1 MALSSRGFSGS
12 PKMNKDADERVVPN
26 GEYRDA
32 LNVQVTSSDDSE
44 VGSLQSLLGNT
55 LLSTD
60 IVPEGSKCVG
70 SIADNKNDKI
80 YYFVAG
86 PVWEDTDLQEG
97 VWKDYIIQHDVKTG
111 AFKYVFVDIYRVQ
124 LRTIGPSVG
133 RDLPVSFNVSTSPW
147 TYRGAIRRDMPIA
160 AFNASGAPITS
171 PNWTLNNQLTEVVNF
186 LPITASTA
194 NVNIYSSMVDYNVIT
209 VPTGT
214 LLRFQPSPILNFHEI
229 ARQDK
234 LITGIN
240 IIDDMLLW
248 TDNYSEPK
256 KINIDRCIAGTGG
269 SVELPPINTV
279 FIGDNANFHTRLC
292 VTPDKNSNL
301 IIKPRVNNPGGK
313 PWYVIEENITV
324 IKKGPWNCPRLIM
337 SPNEEGRDN
346 NPVWASTNGTNWH
359 ICGPPSTSGN
369 SFSIAGTTSCASSGP
384 AGIKKEGDTLT
395 NVRVA
400 TPVDWRVGDLI
411 LFNQQQD
418 INSAEGFNDHDV
430 RCTVTS
436 IPATMPSTGPYSFL
450 IEQIDANKIDQEQKK
465 WNLRLEQRKPLF
477 EFKFVRFAFRYKYED
492 GEYSTFSPWSEPAFL
507 PGEYDYLPVKGYN
520 LGMTNRLRQLKV
532 TGYIPEDMPQDVVQV
547 DILYKDE
554 SSPNIYLVE
563 EIASTDGWSQRTE
576 KLWPDKL
583 GFERKNPSIPSSY
596 IPAGSN
602 AWRGEYKLT
611 SELIHKT
618 LPSNQLLRQWDN
630 VPRLALAQEISGNR
644 LVYGNYIQN
653 FDITDPG
660 SDLEIRPIINVRLH
674 AMDAPLNVGTSGD
687 TTPLN
692 DLDTTTGYVTP
703 SKTCRSL
710 RTYQVG
716 VVYGDKYGRETPVLA
731 GADGTGSL
739 VIPIENS
746 STINKLR
753 VDIGSKAPSFAKY
766 YKLFVKETS
775 NEYYNLAMDRHY
787 DAEDGNMWLSFASSD
802 RNKVDLETLITL
814 KKKHDSHV
822 AVTDKCTYKILAIE
836 NKAPDFIKTNV
847 KSLGMA
853 TGTIGDSAAGFPMPD
868 TDEIWISSSSP
879 GSERWYNE
887 SIKELLPVISDGL
900 LYMRVR
906 TANIK
911 SNWYQVTILKEQSS
925 FYKFKSD
932 KPFKEDTT
940 FTSTGGSFQTKINGL
955 MLELAIHKVENKKE
969 FEGRFFVKIY
979 KDLALLDNI
988 KQEITQESRV
998 RIIQSQP
1005 IGYWNIPAHTYNG
1018 IDVGS
1023 EMVNWERVGVI
1034 LKGEMDVSSD
1044 CNSWDNAAWGGSG
1057 DISAGATGRNDAFF
1071 YKTCRSGWIHDCDG
1085 YTCPRRDHT
1094 AQWMQNSAGLF
1105 HIDGAISRGTRKANG
1120 KVCSGDTLRKNDA
1133 VDNVLRGRGIYS
1145 NGAIPFGSMDLA
1157 YVHLKEYEWM
1167 KGSDETFITL
1177 MRTTGTVFRF
1187 REDPDKISYIVTGG
1201 EGKVNNGA
1209 DNSRYGQHHNYH
1221 EDTSGEDGNGRT
1233 RWRINFER
1241 NDGSCTGMGGGESG
1255 YYILGNKNTTA
1266 TAGMAELG
1274 YYGGVG
1280 LIGNQWWE
1288 SDSPSNGEAGDGVTT
1303 HTSLT
1308 DSMRVPAPLGT
1319 YSSQAA
1325 AQTALDNDL
1334 DEMWN
1339 GQSGMPPHGAV
1350 RVCLSGTGA
1359 SRTYWKRTADG
1370 ASVTSFTGLQ
1380 QAKRYRDSTAK
1391 THFIEIIEPLED
1403 EDGDWS
1409 SKNPA
1414 VWETVPKEDVGM
1426 DIYYEASPAL
1436 PITIEASTNELFAP
1450 YGSMVN
1456 RDYSPFVTNPTGT
1469 TIASWSDN
1477 KVYTTTAINIQGGDR
1492 MRFTRPDG
1500 LATTAI
1506 SNADPS
1512 QPWPGFANVNNFTI
1526 RAHNQDP
1533 APYNPLQEPPIAP
1546 ISSSNNFSD
1555 APHNQGVYLSWYNAF
1570 TWGNGIESDRIRD
1583 DFNQVTIANGV
1594 KASTVMATPYKEE
1607 RRKTGLIH
1615 SGIYNST
1622 SGVNSLNQFIQAESI
1637 TKDMNPT
1644 YGSIQ
1649 KLYTTDGNIVAF
1661 HEDRVMKILAQKDAL
1676 YNAGGGKN
1684 VAISSNFLGSDEPYA
1699 TTHGISTNPESFAV
1713 DSFGRQYFADRS
1725 RSSICRLS
1733 QSGIDAI
1740 STYGMKD
1747 WFDDHLN
1754 SYTTKILGSFDE
1766 KKGLYNVTIFGAITD
1781 DVSDKSYTD
1790 NEELTEGPCDC
1801 NEVVSGDFTYS
1812 NSDLTYFGRTLSF
1825 SEETKGW
1832 TTFKSFVPEDGVSI
1846 NNEYYTF
1853 KNGNIYKHHSNSTR
1867 NNFYGVQFD
1876 SSVSVIFNDEPASV
1890 KSFMT
1895 INYEGSQARTTSSL
1909 TDSEYHNLNNKD
1921 GWYVDNIVTDL
1932 QDCENLEFID
1942 KEGKWFS
1949 YIQGIT
1955 TTLKNLD
1962 ESEFSVQGIGVVTS
1976 VIGVGSGSDRI
1987 HCLTIKPNAICVE
2000 SVLDPDDGEIIG
2012 CMDPSAANYNMNAN
2026 TSCGSCCTYSVI
2038 SGCTDVTALNY
2049 DSTAVTDDGS
2059 CIYTVTGCT
2068 DSTASNYNPLAVTD
2082 DGSCFESIIGCTD
2095 PNAASYNPNATIHN
2109 QSMCTYDTMGCTN
2122 PLAINY
2128 DPAATY
2134 DDGSCVLG
2142 AGGCT
2147 VRNPKDYLE
2156 DPSIYSGPEDLV
2168 HIPDDDFRKL
2178 LEYGGYVVSSS
2189 WMDSNGNPLVT
2200 GEYIS
2205 KILVDTII
2213 VVDVSI
2219 TSSAHNDY
2227 VTAIG
2232 STPIIGNYHGIQCFD
2247 ALEEFNINGQTFSGL
2262 FGDNILDV
2270 AGLANLQILD
2280 CGNSY
2285 PNTYIHGIAGLNT
2298 CSSLIKL
2305 KCHQNGITSLDLSNN
2320 YNLEVLYCF
2329 RNQISTLDLGALPAL
2344 KELACGDNLL
2354 TTLDASSNT
2363 VLDELSCFGNQ
2374 LSLINV
2380 QNGNNANMGTGFFAS
2395 SGNSNPQVII
2405 CDDAAQFA
2413 TDHSANYDAWATI
2426 QQ

>member
-1 MALSSRGFSGS
+1 MALSSRGFAGS

-32 LNVQVTSSDDSE
+32 LNIQVTSSDDSE

-55 LLSTD
+55 LLSID

-86 PVWEDTDLQEG
+86 PLWEDTDLQEG
-97 VWKDYIIQHDVKTG
+97 IWKDYIIQHDVKTG
-111 AFKYVFVDIYRVQ
+111 AFKYVFVDIYKVQ
-124 LRTIGPSVG
+124 LRTIGPSSG
-133 RDLPVSFNVSTSPW
+133 RDLPVLFNVSTSPW
-147 TYRGAIRRDMPIA
+147 THRGAIRRDMPIA
-160 AFNASGAPITS
+160 AFSATGTQLSS
-171 PNWTLNNQLTEVVNF
+171 PNWTLSNQLTEVVNF
-186 LPITASTA
+186 LPTGISTA
-194 NVNIYSSMVDYNVIT
+194 NVNIYSSMVDYNVIA
-209 VPTGT
+209 VPAGT

-279 FIGDNANFHTRLC
+279 FSGDNASFHTRLC
-292 VTPDKNSNL
+292 ITPDKNSNL
-301 IIKPRVNNPGGK
+301 IVKPRVNNPGGK

-337 SPNEEGRDN
+337 SQNEEGRDN
-346 NPVWASTNGTNWH
+346 NPVWASTTATNNWH

-369 SFSIAGTTSCASSGP
+369 SFALLGTTSCTTSGP
-384 AGIKKEGDTLT
+384 PGIKTEGDTLT

-400 TPVDWRVGDLI
+400 TPVEWRVGDLI

-436 IPATMPSTGPYSFL
+436 VPATMPSIGPYSFL
-450 IEQIDANKIDQEQKK
+450 IEQIDANKIDIEQKQ

-532 TGYIPEDMPQDVVQV
+532 TGYIPEDMPQDVIQV

-563 EIASTDGWSQRTE
+563 EIISTDGWSQKTE

-583 GFERKNPSIPSSY
+583 GYERKNGLGTSNY
-596 IPAGSN
+596 VEAGNN

-653 FDITDPG
+653 FDLTDPT
-660 SDLEIRPIINVRLH
+660 STLEIRPIINVRLH
-674 AMDAPLNVGTSGD
+674 AIDAPLNVGTSGD

-692 DLDTTTGYVTP
+692 DLDTTTGYVLP
-703 SKTCRSL
+703 AKTCRSL

-716 VVYGDKYGRETPVLA
+716 VVYGDGYGRETPVLA

-739 VIPIENS
+739 IIPIENS

-775 NEYYNLAMDRHY
+775 NEYYNLAMDRWY

-847 KSLGMA
+847 KTLGMA
-853 TGTIGDSAAGFPMPD
+853 TGTIGTSATGFPMPD
-868 TDEIWISSSSP
+868 TDEIWISDSSP
-879 GSERWYNE
+879 GSERWYNTA
-887 SIKELLPVISDGL
+887 ITELLPVISDGL

-906 TANIK
+906 TAGIK
-911 SNWYQVTILKEQSS
+911 SNWYQVTVLKQTGG
-925 FYKFKSD
+925 FYRFKSD
-932 KPFKEDTT
+932 KPFKDDTN
-940 FTSTGGSFQTKINGL
+940 FTSTGGSFQTRVNGL

-979 KDLALLDNI
+979 KDLALIDNI

-998 RIIQSQP
+998 RIIQSQA
-1005 IGYWNIPAHTYNG
+1005 IGYWNLPAHFFET
-1018 IDVGS
+1018 ITCTTS
-1023 EMVNWERVGVI
+1023 TCETPNWERVAMRCS
-1034 LKGEMDVSSD
+1034 GELMEQSGCS
-1044 CNSWDNAAWGGSG
+1044 NQYNAGFNTLTTGSNAR
-1057 DISAGATGRNDAFF
+1057 DRDYFF
-1071 YKTCRSGWIHDCDG
+1071 KTAVGGWISQCG
-1085 YTCPRRDHT
+1085 YVRCERRNGVAH
-1094 AQWMQNSAGLF
+1094 WMRNSSGVF
-1105 HIDGAISRGTRKANG
+1105 HIDGAIARGTKKADGPGWNATCDDDTFSDNG
-1120 KVCSGDTLRKNDA
+1120 GDTS
-1133 VDNVLRGRGIYS
+1133 VLRGRGIYS
-1145 NGAIPFGSMDLA
+1145 NGAIPFGSMDIA
-1157 YVHLKEYEWM
+1157 YVHPTEYQWARD
-1167 KGSDETFITL
+1167 SDLTFIRL
-1177 MRTTGTVFRF
+1177 MRTAGTVFRF
-1187 REDPDKISYIVTGG
+1187 REDPDQLTYIVTGG
-1201 EGKVNNGA
+1201 AGAVDGTIA
-1209 DNSRYGQHHNYH
+1209 DNARYGQFHNFH
-1221 EDTSGEDGNGRT
+1221 DSTASAAPSNEGNGRT

-1241 NDGSCTGMGGGESG
+1241 NDGSCTGMGLGPAG
-1255 YYILGNKNTTA
+1255 YYILGNKSTTA
-1266 TAGMAELG
+1266 TAGVAELG

-1280 LIGNQWWE
+1280 LIGNQGWNT
-1288 SDSPSNGEAGDGVTT
+1288 DSTNSRGQDGVTGGT
-1303 HTSLT
+1303 GSERL
-1308 DSMRVPAPLGT
+1308 RVPAPLGT
-1319 YSSQAA
+1319 YSTQAA
-1325 AQTALDNDL
+1325 AQTALTAGTS
-1334 DEMWN
+1334 EMWN
-1339 GQSGMPPHGAV
+1339 GQSGMPPAGAV
-1350 RVCLSGTGA
+1350 RVCVSGTD
-1359 SRTYWKRTADG
+1359 TYWKRDATG
-1370 ASVTSFTGLQ
+1370 TSVESFNGIQ
-1380 QAKRYRDSTAK
+1380 QAKRYRESTAK
-1391 THFIEIIEPLED
+1391 NHFIEIIEPLED

-1456 RDYSPFVTNPTGT
+1456 RDYNPFVPNPTGT

-1477 KVYTTTAINIQGGDR
+1477 KLYTTTAINIQGGDR

-1500 LATTAI
+1500 FATTAI

-1533 APYNPLQEPPIAP
+1533 APYNPLQEPPIVP

-1725 RSSICRLS
+1725 RSAICRLS

-1766 KKGLYNVTIFGAITD
+1766 KKGLYNVTIFGAVAD
-1781 DVSDKSYTD
+1781 DVSDRSYAD
-1790 NEELTEGPCDC
+1790 NEELAEGPCDC
-1801 NEVVSGDFTYS
+1801 TEAVS
-1812 NSDLTYFGRTLSF
+1812 SDLTYFGRTLSF
-1825 SEETKGW
+1825 SEESKGW
-1832 TTFKSFVPEDGVSI
+1832 TTFKSFIPEDGVSI

-1853 KNGNIYKHHSNSTR
+1853 KNGNIYKHHSSSTR

-1895 INYEGSQARTTSSL
+1895 MNYEGSQARTTSSL
-1909 TDSEYHNLNNKD
+1909 TDGEYHNLNNKD
-1921 GWYVDNIVTDL
+1921 GWYVENIVTDL
-1932 QDCENLEFID
+1932 QDCKNLEFID

-1949 YIQGIT
+1949 YIQGAT

-1962 ESEFSVQGIGVVTS
+1962 ESEFSVQGIGVVS
-1976 VIGVGSGSDRI
+1976 SRIGVGSSSDRI
-1987 HCLTIKPNAICVE
+1987 HCLTIKPNATCVE
-2000 SVLDPDDGEIIG
+2000 SVPEPDDNLITG
-2012 CMDPSAANYNMNAN
+2012 CMDPSATNYNANAN
-2026 TSCGSCCTYSVI
+2026 TNCVSCCNYSVV
-2038 SGCTDVTALNY
+2038 SGCTDATATNY
-2049 DSTAVTDDGS
+2049 DPAAVTDDGS
-2059 CIYTVTGCT
+2059 CIYPVTGCT
-2068 DSTASNYNPLAVTD
+2068 DPTASNHNPLAVVDDGSCFYNIIGCIDPNASNYDSNATVHDQSICTYDTLGCTNPSAGNYDPSADTD
-2082 DGSCFESIIGCTD
+2082 DGSCVFAGGGC
-2095 PNAASYNPNATIHN
+2095 ATI
-2109 QSMCTYDTMGCTN
+2109 N
-2122 PLAINY
+2122 PADQL
-2128 DPAATY
+2128 
-2134 DDGSCVLG
+2134 V
-2142 AGGCT
+2142 
-2147 VRNPKDYLE
+2147 
-2156 DPSIYSGPEDLV
+2156 DPSTYAGPTDLV
-2168 HIPDDDFRKL
+2168 YIPDGEFRKL
-2178 LEYGGYVVSSS
+2178 LEYGTYVLSSS
-2189 WMDSNGNPLVT
+2189 WMDVDGNPLVT

-2205 KILVDTII
+2205 KSLIDGITDI
-2213 VVDVSI
+2213 DVSN
-2219 TSSAHNDY
+2219 TSSAHNAY
-2227 VTAIG
+2227 VSAVG
-2232 STPIIGNYHGIQCFD
+2232 SLPTIDHYQGIQCFT
-2247 ALEEFNINGQTFSGL
+2247 ALERLIVRGQTFSG
-2262 FGDNILDV
+2262 FNGDNMLDIT
-2270 AGLANLQILD
+2270 GLVNLEVLD
-2280 CGNSY
+2280 CGNSW
-2285 PNTYIHGIAGLNT
+2285 PNTYIHGIIGLNT
-2298 CSSLIKL
+2298 CGSLREL
-2305 KCHQNGITSLDLSNN
+2305 SCYQNGITSLDLGGCP
-2320 YNLEVLYCF
+2320 NLEKIYCW
-2329 RNQISTLDLGALPAL
+2329 RNQISTLDISG
-2344 KELACGDNLL
+2344 LAVLEQLSCGENLL
-2354 TTLDASSNT
+2354 TTLDASLNP
-2363 VLDELSCFGNQ
+2363 VLDDLTCYDNQ

-2380 QNGNNANMGTGFFAS
+2380 QNGNNANMGTGFFVS

-2405 CDDAAQFA
+2405 CDNAAQFA
-2413 TDHSANYDAWATI
+2413 TDHSANYDFWATI